1 MTSTSGLSDAALIG
15 SVSIS
20 VLAGLVVCAFFV
32 ILAIRWKKKK
42 RDAEKQEADVD
53 ENPVY
58 GIYYTS
64 AGDKVDQGR
73 SEVVDD
79 NDYYA
84 IS

>member
-1 MTSTSGLSDAALIG
+1 MLGGLLT
-15 SVSIS
+15 
-20 VLAGLVVCAFFV
+20 CAFFV
-32 ILAIRWKKKK
+32 LVAIRCKKKK
-42 RDAEKQEADVD
+42 AGAGRQEADVD

-64 AGDKVDQGR
+64 AGVKVDGGR

-84 IS
+84 TS